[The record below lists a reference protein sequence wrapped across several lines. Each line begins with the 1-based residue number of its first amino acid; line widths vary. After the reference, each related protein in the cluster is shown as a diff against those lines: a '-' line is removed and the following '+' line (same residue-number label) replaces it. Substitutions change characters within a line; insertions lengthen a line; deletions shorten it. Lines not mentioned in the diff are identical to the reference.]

1 MWVSE
6 HDDGNDLL
14 AATVRISPAFAGS
27 RQRQQKAE
35 NLATYESRIKMTNS
49 LTKKQMALAVS
60 CALTLG
66 IVSGTANTQ
75 TNRADTGYLTDQRG
89 GVAKSGY
96 GLCWHI
102 GTDTARVST
111 LECDPNF
118 VPAPIAKAVEPPPK
132 VVEPA
137 PVAVEPPPAP
147 VAVVAPEPAPKPV
160 LTKVTLDADAL
171 FDFDKAVLR
180 PAGRA
185 SLDNFVARLKEIDP
199 EVIIATGHTDRI
211 GSQIYNQR
219 LSEQRVEAVKAY
231 LVSRGIEPNRTHTEG
246 KGEMQPVTKAGEC
259 DGAVTAKLIAC
270 LQPDRRVDVEV
281 VGTRIAR

>member
-1 MWVSE
+1 MK
-6 HDDGNDLL
+6 
-14 AATVRISPAFAGS
+14 I
-27 RQRQQKAE
+27 
-35 NLATYESRIKMTNS
+35 NS

-66 IVSGTANTQ
+66 IVSGTASTQ
-75 TNRADTGYLTDQRG
+75 TNRADAGYLTDQRG
-89 GVAKSGY
+89 GVAKSAY
-96 GLCWHI
+96 GLCWQL
-102 GTDTARVST
+102 GTGASREST

-118 VPAPIAKAVEPPPK
+118 VPAPVARAVEPPPK

-137 PVAVEPPPAP
+137 PVAIEPPPAP
-147 VAVVAPEPAPKPV
+147 VAVVAPEPAPKPMI
-160 LTKVTLDADAL
+160 TKVTLDADAL

-185 SLDNFVARLKEIDP
+185 SLDDFVAKLKEIEP
-199 EVIIATGHTDRI
+199 EVIIATGHSDRI
-211 GSQIYNQR
+211 GSTVYNQR

-231 LVSRGIEPNRTHTEG
+231 LVSRGIESKRTHTEG
-246 KGEMQPVTKAGEC
+246 KGETQPVTKSGEC

-281 VGTRIAR
+281 VGTRIAK

>member
-1 MWVSE
+1 MK
-6 HDDGNDLL
+6 
-14 AATVRISPAFAGS
+14 I
-27 RQRQQKAE
+27 
-35 NLATYESRIKMTNS
+35 NS

-66 IVSGTANTQ
+66 IVSGTASTQ
-75 TNRADTGYLTDQRG
+75 TNRADAGYLTDQRG
-89 GVAKSGY
+89 GVAKSAY
-96 GLCWHI
+96 GLCWQL
-102 GTDTARVST
+102 GTGASREST

-118 VPAPIAKAVEPPPK
+118 VPAPVARAVEPPPK

-137 PVAVEPPPAP
+137 PVAIEPPPAP
-147 VAVVAPEPAPKPV
+147 VAVVAPEPAPKPMI
-160 LTKVTLDADAL
+160 TKVTLDADAL

-185 SLDNFVARLKEIDP
+185 SLDDFVAKMKEIEP
-199 EVIIATGHTDRI
+199 EVIIATGHSDRI
-211 GSQIYNQR
+211 GSTVYNQR

-231 LVSRGIEPNRTHTEG
+231 LVSRGIESKRTHTEG
-246 KGEMQPVTKAGEC
+246 KGETQPVTKSGEC

-281 VGTRIAR
+281 VGTRIAK